1 MILFYFIFDSLNL
14 HSRHEQQRVAA
25 SLFFVSAAHRHGE
38 NLQGLWLED
47 ESVLASTYVN
57 LDSMLTPVMGL
68 LIDLLIGWLNASTEN
83 RLPGVIY
90 GVDDD
95 KNVLKVMVT
104 VDTKEVKKQIR
115 TLGRSFENTIHEISV
130 PIEGKPEP
138 LKFQVVP
145 RTTQFCARKFSV
157 FDAVHVYLCCNPLC
171 FLIQ

>member
-1 MILFYFIFDSLNL
+1 MI
-14 HSRHEQQRVAA
+14 
-25 SLFFVSAAHRHGE
+25 VS
-38 NLQGLWLED
+38 
-47 ESVLASTYVN
+47 S
-57 LDSMLTPVMGL
+57 
-68 LIDLLIGWLNASTEN
+68 EN

-115 TLGRSFENTIHEISV
+115 TLGRSFENTIHEIAV

-145 RTTQFCARKFSV
+145 RTTQFCARKSPVVLPFMSIRSV
-157 FDAVHVYLCCNPLC
+157 ILCSS
-171 FLIQ
+171 